1 MNRCLGHGISSG
13 DCHTDSMES
22 HDTVKKLCVLSCI
35 PIVESGKAERLARPG
50 ERTAQKKAVFKRKRQ
65 N

>member
-13 DCHTDSMES
+13 DCHKNSMES

-35 PIVESGKAERLARPG
+35 PIVESGNRYVLSFGAN
-50 ERTAQKKAVFKRKRQ
+50 ERTKE
-65 N
+65 NIHP